1 MSRNRDIRAF
11 EVVAVTRADSDWPTQ
26 LTKRLGSA
34 APATLKALGNVGL
47 LRNRK
52 VALFCSARTPGG
64 AILRA
69 HDAAR
74 QMRDEGVTV
83 IGGFHSPIEKE
94 CLRILLRG
102 TQPIIVC
109 PGRAIEA
116 MR

>member
-1 MSRNRDIRAF
+1 MSRNRDVRAF
-11 EVVAVTRADSDWPTQ
+11 EVVAVTRTHPDWPTH
-26 LTKRLGSA
+26 LTKRLGST

-52 VALFCSARTPGG
+52 VALFCSAHTPGD

-74 QMRDEGVTV
+74 RMRDEGVTV
-83 IGGFHSPIEKE
+83 ISGFHSPIEKE

-102 TQPIIVC
+102 KQPSSALHA
-109 PGRAIEA
+109 R
-116 MR
+116 